1 MRSVPVPLPDR
12 HYDVLVGEGVTD
24 GLAGRLEQ
32 HDRVAVLAD
41 RRVVELHGE
50 LLPAAPSL
58 QVEGGEAVKDLE
70 RLGEVLDFCAAA
82 GLSRRSALV
91 VHGGG
96 TVGDLGG
103 LAASLFKRGLDVVQ
117 VPTTLL
123 AQVDA
128 SVGGKTAINLA
139 AGKNLAGTFHQP
151 AAVFCDPRALGT
163 LAEEEFASGLGEV
176 GKTALIE
183 GDASLSLL
191 EDRMEA
197 VMDRDPAAL
206 ADVVEACVRTKARV
220 VVSDPEERGARRALN
235 LGHTFGH
242 AIEHAAGYGR
252 VPHGVAVGVGL
263 ALAAQAAERA
273 VGAPSAL
280 TRRTTALL
288 ELAGLPSS
296 LQQLRE
302 ATGLGDVLS
311 REALLEGL
319 GHDKKGSVGAPEFV
333 LARAEG
339 DVIMGVPLEDELL
352 DSLLA

>member
-1 MRSVPVPLPDR
+1 
-12 HYDVLVGEGVTD
+12 
-24 GLAGRLEQ
+24 
-32 HDRVAVLAD
+32 
-41 RRVVELHGE
+41 
-50 LLPAAPSL
+50 
-58 QVEGGEAVKDLE
+58 
-70 RLGEVLDFCAAA
+70 
-82 GLSRRSALV
+82 
-91 VHGGG
+91 
-96 TVGDLGG
+96 
-103 LAASLFKRGLDVVQ
+103 
-117 VPTTLL
+117 
-123 AQVDA
+123 
-128 SVGGKTAINLA
+128 
-139 AGKNLAGTFHQP
+139 
-151 AAVFCDPRALGT
+151 
-163 LAEEEFASGLGEV
+163 
-176 GKTALIE
+176 
-183 GDASLSLL
+183 
-191 EDRMEA
+191 
-197 VMDRDPAAL
+197 MDRDPAAL

-288 ELAGLPSS
+288 ERAGLPSS

-302 ATGLGDVLS
+302 VTDLGDVLS

-333 LARAEG
+333 LARGEG

-352 DSLLA
+352 DGLLA